1 MNIGG
6 FDVVKRN
13 LTSGD
18 GVVDTVIKVKKQD
31 QSRYVEMGAKY
42 FSLFVEKVEHTHL
55 IMIADGLKAGQQ
67 RSRARRLASQQP
79 VVIDVPSVPES
90 G

>member
-18 GVVDTVIKVKKQD
+18 GVVDTVIKVKTRD

-42 FSLFVEKVEHTHL
+42 LGMLTEKHEHTHL
-55 IMIADGLKAGQQ
+55 VAVKERLRLGDE
-67 RSRARRLASQQP
+67 RVARKQLEPHQP
-79 VVIDVPSVPES
+79 VVINVKAS
-90 G
+90 